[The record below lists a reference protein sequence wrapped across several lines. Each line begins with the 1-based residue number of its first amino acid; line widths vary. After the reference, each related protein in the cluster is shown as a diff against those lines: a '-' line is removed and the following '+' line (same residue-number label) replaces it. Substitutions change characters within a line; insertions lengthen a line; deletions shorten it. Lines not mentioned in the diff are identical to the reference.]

1 VSKITSQANIV
12 EHNIEKS
19 AQIKYNIPVIVN
31 GSITINSD
39 KVPLYMTGM
48 SETAI
53 NCDVQATD
61 LLVERECDNVFPRMN
76 LNLNSCINN
85 THMSVSRANMIPNL
99 KEDVKEDTNRKL
111 NLRIRDITNDSNVKG
126 RVNYVESK
134 YKHKHK
140 VLIIGDS
147 HVKRCATEVQ
157 QILDYRY
164 SVMGIS
170 KPGANAR
177 NILETADKES
187 NSLSSNDILILWVG
201 TNDINNNNIID
212 ARRCLKKFCEV
223 HKGVNIILIEAPH
236 RHDLISTSCINREVV
251 KYNRQ
256 IKKVMKLYSNVRSM
270 EMDLQR
276 CHITRHGQHL
286 NCQGKEMVALELAK
300 MIQQQHNKTKNK
312 TIQMPWKKDNRQE
325 ISKVH
330 LNEVGELIETK
341 INETIIVGGEECCNR
356 RPPPRSEDFL
366 WV

>member
-1 VSKITSQANIV
+1 M
-12 EHNIEKS
+12 EHNIEES

-31 GSITINSD
+31 GLITMNND
-39 KVPLYMTGM
+39 KVPLYMTGT

-53 NCDVQATD
+53 NYDVQATD
-61 LLVERECDNVFPRMN
+61 LLVDCECDSVFPKMN

-99 KEDVKEDTNRKL
+99 KEDVKADTNRKL
-111 NLRIRDITNDSNVKG
+111 NLRTRDITNDSNAEG
-126 RVNYVESK
+126 RVNYAESK

-140 VLIIGDS
+140 ILLVGDS
-147 HVKRCATEVQ
+147 HVKRCATELQ
-157 QILDYRY
+157 QILDHRY

-170 KPGANAR
+170 KPGANTR

-201 TNDINNNNIID
+201 TNYINNNNIID
-212 ARRCLKKFCEV
+212 ARRCLKKFCEI
-223 HKGVNIILIEAPH
+223 HKDANIILIQAPH

-256 IKKVMKLYSNVRSM
+256 IKKVMKLYANVRIL

-276 CHITRHGQHL
+276 CYFTRHGQHL
-286 NCQGKEMVALELAK
+286 NCQGKEMVALELTK
-300 MIQQQHNKTKNK
+300 MIQQQHNKTRNK
-312 TIQMPWKKDNRQE
+312 TLQMPWEKDNRQE
-325 ISKVH
+325 SSKVP

-341 INETIIVGGEECCNR
+341 AKETVIVGGKECCNIRNR

-366 WV
+366 